1 MKFIFTSLM
10 FLSSNLYAATDT
22 SIEVNDALAVA
33 SILTL
38 FGLGFIAGC
47 K

>member
-10 FLSSNLYAATDT
+10 FLSSNLYAATET
-22 SIEVNDALAVA
+22 SIAVNDAIAVA